1 MGLEQNNEQHYR
13 EVVDKY
19 HDPAATYIMTV
30 RDYVLRPTVVA
41 DPITI
46 TLPQVSEAKGRF
58 YSIISR
64 GNVDTTNTVTIAN
77 NGESENWIGDIVLS
91 ELGDGVILYSDG
103 LAWSGHP
110 FSDHVGLLISPDA
123 QITTGVHISGLT
135 NAALHI
141 SGIWGTTLNTAAIL
155 IADDAAGTALALGTV
170 AESVIIER
178 VNATAEITGGN
189 YIMGKY
195 MTLATSE
202 TFGATG
208 FLIGHYIRID
218 CAHVVQD
225 SYAIWGKCAISGAQP
240 GDTSNQH
247 VGVFGSMTID
257 GVACALAATG
267 GCYAVLGVAS
277 IASGGTLD
285 QPLIAGYF
293 DAGAVD
299 NITGAVIG
307 VKAIMRN
314 YCDYGFEAH
323 CYTNNNIAGI
333 HLIATNAAKM
343 GSGIKFEASAV
354 GGQGYI
360 HHAFRF
366 LDADMSDGAYVQTTT
381 ITDAD
386 SAEGVI
392 KIDCNGTHYYIPF
405 YDASVIDTEWAD
417 Q

>member
-1 MGLEQNNEQHYR
+1 MGLEQNNAQQNR

-19 HDPAATYIMTV
+19 HNPVADYEMTT
-30 RDYVLRPTVVA
+30 RDYVLRPTVA
-41 DPITI
+41 AAAIAI
-46 TLPQVSEAKGRF
+46 TLPLVSEAKGRF
-58 YSIISR
+58 YSIKAG
-64 GNVDTTNTVTIAN
+64 GNVTNVLPVTIQDKDD
-77 NGESENWIGDIVLS
+77 SEYWSDIRLTT
-91 ELGDGVILYSDG
+91 LGDSILIYSDG
-103 LAWSGHP
+103 LKWMNAQGIVLGASVDD
-110 FSDHVGLLISPDA
+110 SQIS
-123 QITTGVHISGLT
+123 IINS
-135 NAALHI
+135 
-141 SGIWGTTLNTAAIL
+141 WGTSFNNAAIL
-155 IADDAAGTALALGTV
+155 IAADNAGTALALGTV
-170 AESVIIER
+170 ADSVIIER
-178 VNATAEITGGN
+178 VNLTAEITGGN
-189 YIMGKY
+189 YLMGKY

-247 VGVFGSMTID
+247 VGVFGSMSID

-267 GCYAVLGVAS
+267 GCYAILGVAS
-277 IASGGTLD
+277 IATGGTLD
-285 QPLIAGYF
+285 QPLIAGLF
-293 DAGAVD
+293 DAGSVD
-299 NITGAVIG
+299 NITGLVIG
-307 VKAIMRN
+307 VKALMRN
-314 YCDYGFEAH
+314 YCDYGVEVH

-333 HLIATNAAKM
+333 HLIATDAARM

-354 GGQGYI
+354 GGQSYI

-366 LDADMSDGAYVQTTT
+366 LDADMSDGAYVATTT

-386 SAEGVI
+386 DADGVI